1 MDNSNALILSGL
13 ITKTGSIRVNLH
25 IYDQLTDRIN
35 QEKIDQAIN
44 YLMAAEKVLK
54 DIKGGQR

>member
-44 YLMAAEKVLK
+44 YLMAAERVLK
-54 DIKGGQR
+54 EINGGQR